1 MFAWSKTSIY
11 WNTNTTMVIL
21 PHRRKAFRT
30 EAGSGGDPYFANV
43 VLLLHCDGTNGSTT
57 FIDSSS
63 YARTMTVVGNA
74 QVGTSVVKF
83 GTGALLLD
91 GNDYIST
98 PDGSELELGSGDF
111 TIEAWC
117 YVTDTT
123 ARTITSRWQAG
134 NLSWYLSA
142 GASGHGFYF
151 SPNGST
157 PTLAIALTSWPST
170 NTWFH
175 IAVTRSGA
183 NLRMFVN
190 GTQHGSTYNI
200 STTAIH
206 NGTSLLTVG
215 DDDNTN
221 AGFIGSIDDVR
232 ITVGVARYTANFT
245 PPTAAF
251 PDSIPSGGDP
261 FGTSVALLLHCDGT
275 NGSTTFTDS
284 SPSPKTVTASGNA
297 QVTTTNPKF
306 GTGAMLLDGSFDF
319 ATVPSSTDF
328 NFGTGDFT
336 IEFWLNWSSIS
347 GFQTVLER
355 NYISTGGFA
364 IQSGNGTGRLIFYL
378 SGSVIAQESVS
389 AVINTWYFYAITR
402 SGTTVRIYR
411 NGVQSGS
418 GTSSVNITSS
428 AILGIGGRSANGL
441 NCFNGRIDDLRIT
454 AGIAR
459 YTSNFIPPTA
469 ALLDPGNVFTS
480 YLNPLGSGDRTAT
493 ITVSKSAGAD
503 IRGPL
508 SRFVGLGASNTYFEN
523 VPNGEWLKFDFG
535 AAKVIDELKYYQQLA
550 VSQGT
555 WQLEGSNDD
564 STWTT
569 VGTPFEIIGTT
580 FVSVGAFSSNT
591 NSYRYYRIK
600 KTAGTVNRS
609 PWAYQFEFKISA

>member
-1 MFAWSKTSIY
+1 
-11 WNTNTTMVIL
+11 MVIL

-30 EAGSGGDPYFANV
+30 ESGSGGDPYFANV
-43 VLLLHCDGTNGSTT
+43 VWLLHCETSAFLDSSPAARTPSLGSSPSASTPAKYGTNAYQANASS
-57 FIDSSS
+57 FIAAYSPSDF
-63 YARTMTVVGNA
+63 A
-74 QVGTSVVKF
+74 F
-83 GTGALLLD
+83 GTG
-91 GNDYIST
+91 
-98 PDGSELELGSGDF
+98 DF
-111 TIEAWC
+111 TVEMWIRYPSGALSN
-117 YVTDTT
+117 
-123 ARTITSRWQAG
+123 ARTLFDCRPGAVNGPYMAAG
-134 NLSWYLSA
+134 
-142 GASGHGFYF
+142 
-151 SPNGST
+151 
-157 PTLAIALTSWPST
+157 
-170 NTWFH
+170 
-175 IAVTRSGA
+175 IAVTGIFSVNLGTSGAGIVTLNSASALAVDTWYHVAVSRSGSTARLFIDGVLSDTKTSTLSIA
-183 NLRMFVN
+183 NDRLILSVNQFVP
-190 GTQHGSTYNI
+190 
-200 STTAIH
+200 
-206 NGTSLLTVG
+206 SLAWV
-215 DDDNTN
+215 
-221 AGFIGSIDDVR
+221 GSIDEVR
-232 ITVGVARYTANFT
+232 VTKGVARYTANFT

-251 PDSIPSGGDP
+251 PDSIPSGNDP

-275 NGSTTFTDS
+275 NGSTTFTDN

-328 NFGTGDFT
+328 NFGAGDFT
-336 IEFWLNWSSIS
+336 IEFWLNWSSLV

-402 SGTTVRIYR
+402 SGTTVRMYR
-411 NGVQSGS
+411 NGVQLGS

-454 AGIAR
+454 TGIAR
-459 YTSNFIPPTA
+459 YIYDFVPPTA

-569 VGTPFEIIGTT
+569 VGIPFEITGTT